1 MRSFEEY
8 KALINENLTSFI
20 PEVNKYSA
28 TVRDAMKY
36 SLEIGGKR
44 LRPVLLLAACDF
56 AGGNIEEALPY
67 AAALEYIHTYS
78 LIHDDL
84 PAMDNDDFRRGKPTN
99 HKVYGEAMAVLA
111 GDGLLNTAAEVIASQ
126 LSLYFNNH
134 DKLVNHAKAGAEI
147 IRRAGIN
154 GMIGG
159 QVADVENEYNTADS
173 VLVEYIEEHKCGDLI
188 TAPVVAGLL
197 LAGAEQHIIDD
208 FEKYAMNMG
217 IAFQVLD
224 DILDFEGDEKLIGK
238 KVGKD
243 KDIGK
248 CNYVCVHSL
257 DDAKAQLAQLTEA
270 AVDALAKYGKS
281 AEFFTELAEAMKI
294 RKA

>member
-1 MRSFEEY
+1 
-8 KALINENLTSFI
+8 
-20 PEVNKYSA
+20 
-28 TVRDAMKY
+28 
-36 SLEIGGKR
+36 
-44 LRPVLLLAACDF
+44 
-56 AGGNIEEALPY
+56 
-67 AAALEYIHTYS
+67 
-78 LIHDDL
+78 
-84 PAMDNDDFRRGKPTN
+84 
-99 HKVYGEAMAVLA
+99 
-111 GDGLLNTAAEVIASQ
+111 
-126 LSLYFNNH
+126 
-134 DKLVNHAKAGAEI
+134 
-147 IRRAGIN
+147 
-154 GMIGG
+154 MIGG